1 MDIHLQIAGEIADG
15 KRAVFLNQE
24 LSHHLLA
31 TDLDDVLATARRQSW
46 KSSRDEGRA
55 LGQQLYELLNGS
67 GGQMHELIQ
76 RSYDR
81 GEPLWLYFQVP
92 FELDALP
99 LELLY
104 RQQFLL
110 LKSETHLIRRV
121 TDRNRLRTSQPE
133 KRALTM
139 LFMACSPP
147 DLADSTLQFERQEE
161 MIFREVEQ
169 FQVEMLLEDSGSLDG
184 LEAALQEANGFDVV
198 YLTGHAGHDSKLGP
212 VFYMED
218 EIGRLDPVTP
228 RRLADKL
235 RDFPPCLLFLSGC
248 STGKADKL
256 QKAESFAHQV
266 VQAGVPMVLG
276 WGLPVS
282 DLGATRLTTELYK
295 YLALG
300 KSVDFAVRRARQHVE
315 QEYHPWPLLR
325 LFTDGSPLEPL
336 IAPGQRKWP
345 RTQRR
350 TRYRALEDSR
360 VRVLEYGFVGRR
372 RQIQQGVRV
381 LKGLDPDR
389 VGLLIRGPAGVGKS
403 CLAGKLAE
411 RVQDKELVVL
421 HGVLNK
427 AELLTKLR
435 RLFDRVGLQPG
446 LDVLQAKLEYA
457 DKIKGL
463 CREAFKKRPT
473 ILVLDDLEQN
483 LTRRGDN
490 WILAED
496 AVEFLKPILEALPW
510 CEGRSNLLIT
520 SRHPF
525 AMEVGGRD
533 LPAEVLSDITL
544 TSFRGP
550 DLEKKKQE
558 LPHIAKSDHSA
569 LYLESSRGNPLL
581 LDWLEKIAE
590 EEAKY
595 DLDDL
600 RKQLQGESEEFVRE
614 YLAKIMAETRGEAFQ
629 RFFRQAAVYRQLVPA
644 SAFATLGEASQLEV
658 GVDLTLFE
666 KEQLAGR
673 EPVYWVMPVIRDQAW
688 GTLPADQ
695 QLSLHSLAYG
705 WYDAQL
711 GEQEAA
717 NPEYQAEAVH
727 HALASSNIRGACKH
741 AIYLGDYLKNLL
753 LYRESVQ
760 LQQQVAD
767 RIDESV
773 KQEAIAEKDEN
784 VSVLLNNLGL
794 TWSDLGDAKKAIG
807 FYEQALQIVRAV
819 FGDQHPNVARSYNNL
834 GLAWSALGDAKKA
847 IGFYE
852 QALQIV
858 RAVFGD
864 QHPNVARSYN
874 NLGAAWRDLGDAK
887 KAIGF
892 YEQALQ
898 IISGGL
904 RRPASQRG
912 HSLQQPRRG
921 VACSGRRQEGDR
933 LL

>member
-1 MDIHLQIAGEIADG
+1 M
-15 KRAVFLNQE
+15 AV
-24 LSHHLLA
+24 
-31 TDLDDVLATARRQSW
+31 
-46 KSSRDEGRA
+46 
-55 LGQQLYELLNGS
+55 
-67 GGQMHELIQ
+67 
-76 RSYDR
+76 
-81 GEPLWLYFQVP
+81 
-92 FELDALP
+92 
-99 LELLY
+99 
-104 RQQFLL
+104 
-110 LKSETHLIRRV
+110 
-121 TDRNRLRTSQPE
+121 
-133 KRALTM
+133 
-139 LFMACSPP
+139 
-147 DLADSTLQFERQEE
+147 
-161 MIFREVEQ
+161 
-169 FQVEMLLEDSGSLDG
+169 G
-184 LEAALQEANGFDVV
+184 L
-198 YLTGHAGHDSKLGP
+198 
-212 VFYMED
+212 
-218 EIGRLDPVTP
+218 
-228 RRLADKL
+228 
-235 RDFPPCLLFLSGC
+235 
-248 STGKADKL
+248 
-256 QKAESFAHQV
+256 
-266 VQAGVPMVLG
+266 
-276 WGLPVS
+276 
-282 DLGATRLTTELYK
+282 
-295 YLALG
+295 
-300 KSVDFAVRRARQHVE
+300 AVRRARQSVE
-315 QEYHPWPLLR
+315 ERYHPWPLLR
-325 LFTDGSPLEPL
+325 LFTDGSPLEPP
-336 IAPGQRKWP
+336 IAPGQDPRG

-350 TRYRALEDSR
+350 TRYRALEDSW

-403 CLAGKLAE
+403 CLAGKLTE

-446 LDVLQAKLEYA
+446 LDVLQAELEYA
-457 DKIKGL
+457 DKIKEL
-463 CREAFKKRPT
+463 CCEAFQELPT
-473 ILVLDDLEQN
+473 ILALDDLEQN

-490 WILAED
+490 WILTED
-496 AVEFLKPILEALPW
+496 AVEFLKPIMEALPW

-533 LPAEVLSDITL
+533 LPADVLSDITL

-558 LPHIAKSDHSA
+558 LPHISKSDHSA
-569 LYLESSRGNPLL
+569 LYLESSRGNPRL
-581 LDWLEKIAE
+581 LDRLEKIAE

-595 DLDDL
+595 DLDAL
-600 RKQLQGESEEFVRE
+600 RQQLQGKSEEFVRE
-614 YLAKIMAETRGEAFQ
+614 YLAKIMAETKGEAFQ
-629 RFFRQAAVYRQLVPA
+629 RFFRQAAVYRQPVPA

-666 KEQLAGR
+666 KEQLVGR

-741 AIYLGDYLKNLL
+741 AIDLGNYMKNLL

-767 RIDESV
+767 RIDENV
-773 KQEAIAEKDEN
+773 KREAIAEKDEV

-794 TWSDLGDAKKAIG
+794 AWRDLGDAKKAIG

-819 FGDQHPNVARSYNNL
+819 FGDQHPNVARIYNNL

-847 IGFYE
+847 IGFYDQALQIDRAVFGDQHPKVAIRYNNLGAAWSALGDAKKAIGFYDQALQIDRAVFGDQHPKVAIRYNNLGLAWSALGDAKKAIGFHE
-852 QALQIV
+852 QALQIARTV
-858 RAVFGD
+858 FGDQHPNVARIYNNLGLAWSALGDAKKAIGFYDQALQIDRAVFGD

-874 NLGAAWRDLGDAK
+874 NLGVACRDLGDVP
-887 KAIGF
+887 KARDYREKALRILKDVCGDDHPSTQTVRAHL
-892 YEQALQ
+892 EQLEQ
-898 IISGGL
+898 
-904 RRPASQRG
+904 
-912 HSLQQPRRG
+912 
-921 VACSGRRQEGDR
+921 
-933 LL
+933 